1 MIIFSEDIDYL
12 VVEIQLESNDGR
24 VSVVIWEYEDL
35 VQVRWNYDRY
45 ILKNIIVLK
54 VLFIFIKKLM
64 LMMLLLKN
72 WWVICCYVGVI
83 NIFGIV

>member
-45 ILKNIIVLK
+45 ILINIIVLN
-54 VLFIFIKKLM
+54 VLFIFIKKINVNDVIVEKLVGN
-64 LMMLLLKN
+64 MLL
-72 WWVICCYVGVI
+72 CGCY
-83 NIFGIV
+83 

>member
-45 ILKNIIVLK
+45 ILKNIIVLN

-72 WWVICCYVGVI
+72 QWVICCYVGVI

>member
-45 ILKNIIVLK
+45 ILKNIIVLN

-64 LMMLLLKN
+64 IMMFLLKKLVGNMLL
-72 WWVICCYVGVI
+72 CGCY
-83 NIFGIV
+83 

>member
-45 ILKNIIVLK
+45 ILKNIIVLN
-54 VLFIFIKKLM
+54 VLFIFIKKINVNDVIVEKLVGN
-64 LMMLLLKN
+64 MLL
-72 WWVICCYVGVI
+72 CGCY
-83 NIFGIV
+83 

>member
-35 VQVRWNYDRY
+35 VQVRWNDRY
-45 ILKNIIVLK
+45 ILKNIIVLN
-54 VLFIFIKKLM
+54 VLFIF
-64 LMMLLLKN
+64 
-72 WWVICCYVGVI
+72 
-83 NIFGIV
+83 